1 MKPLKITCVLVVL
14 LNIYTSALAGIIKI
28 SLPNG
33 QPAANAQLE
42 VLVDGKYEYAFQADD
57 QGGFL
62 FPTNDFK
69 QAEITLKSSSGE
81 SYFPVVL
88 PAQIIMDG
96 DLSLVMQN
104 KR

>member
-1 MKPLKITCVLVVL
+1 MKTLKTACALVIL

-33 QPAANAQLE
+33 QPAAKAQLE
-42 VLVDGKYEYAFQADD
+42 VLVDGKHEYSFTADD

-69 QAEITLKSSSGE
+69 LAEITLKSSNGE

-88 PAQIIMDG
+88 PSQLIMNG